1 MKYREETHEEATPI
15 KMSANF
21 SSSPQYGSKQ
31 LARVQQPGSPDSS
44 TPSVPLPA
52 LSVPAEEWLQVAIHG
67 DTNEVREVLVD
78 AASKLVE
85 EKKRILGIFQQRIDV
100 SWRVGLH
107 SK

>member
-1 MKYREETHEEATPI
+1 MAST
-15 KMSANF
+15 F
-21 SSSPQYGSKQ
+21 SSPGGSESKQ

-52 LSVPAEEWLQVAIHG
+52 LSVPAEDWLQVAIHG
-67 DTNEVREVLVD
+67 ESDEVREVLVD

-85 EKKRILGIFQQRIDV
+85 EKKRILGIFQHRIEV
-100 SWRVGLH
+100 CWRGGLH